1 MATPAVIRRMLAAGG
16 PAGPRVASRWPGRG
30 LWAGDLALVRPSGY
44 KIVFWI
50 RAAGAVMEAGA
61 SAAARPRVVA
71 TAMAANR
78 AAARAPPRAA
88 IMAAST
94 ASAGQA
100 VYFIAQATPRTT
112 AASRAGR
119 ASAAARVRAAAAR
132 VLAAGRAGRVSRA
145 RARQVRASTGGS
157 VMPRAIGNAITG
169 EAVAKAA
176 RRSGAGWAAARN
188 AAASSRKVA
197 AASQGRGSPAS
208 PGRPSALGSPKI
220 AMTGR

>member
-1 MATPAVIRRMLAAGG
+1 MATPAVISRMIAARC
-16 PAGPRVASRWPGRG
+16 PAGPGVASRWPGRG
-30 LWAGDLALVRPSGY
+30 LGAGDLALVRASGY

-132 VLAAGRAGRVSRA
+132 VLAAGRAGRGGRA
-145 RARQVRASTGGS
+145 RARQGRASPRGGGEPQGIRD
-157 VMPRAIGNAITG
+157 PRHRGAGG
-169 EAVAKAA
+169 EA
-176 RRSGAGWAAARN
+176 
-188 AAASSRKVA
+188 
-197 AASQGRGSPAS
+197 
-208 PGRPSALGSPKI
+208 GRPPRG
-220 AMTGR
+220 

>member
-1 MATPAVIRRMLAAGG
+1 MATPAVISRMIAARC

-94 ASAGQA
+94 ASARPGGD
-100 VYFIAQATPRTT
+100 FIPPAT
-112 AASRAGR
+112 AGD
-119 ASAAARVRAAAAR
+119 SA
-132 VLAAGRAGRVSRA
+132 
-145 RARQVRASTGGS
+145 
-157 VMPRAIGNAITG
+157 
-169 EAVAKAA
+169 
-176 RRSGAGWAAARN
+176 
-188 AAASSRKVA
+188 
-197 AASQGRGSPAS
+197 
-208 PGRPSALGSPKI
+208 PG
-220 AMTGR
+220 

>member
-88 IMAAST
+88 IMAA
-94 ASAGQA
+94 
-100 VYFIAQATPRTT
+100 T
-112 AASRAGR
+112 AARAGPGGCFSPP
-119 ASAAARVRAAAAR
+119 ATAGTARRRPAR
-132 VLAAGRAGRVSRA
+132 RGGAGA
-145 RARQVRASTGGS
+145 RAR
-157 VMPRAIGNAITG
+157 
-169 EAVAKAA
+169 E
-176 RRSGAGWAAARN
+176 
-188 AAASSRKVA
+188 
-197 AASQGRGSPAS
+197 
-208 PGRPSALGSPKI
+208 
-220 AMTGR
+220 